1 MQARELEA
9 DHVML
14 CNKCQKPASDAV
26 VGIDGEPYHRN
37 CGQSLA
43 MFD

>member
-1 MQARELEA
+1 MRAREREA
-9 DHVML
+9 DPVKL
-14 CNKCQKPASDAV
+14 CNKCKQPATDAV